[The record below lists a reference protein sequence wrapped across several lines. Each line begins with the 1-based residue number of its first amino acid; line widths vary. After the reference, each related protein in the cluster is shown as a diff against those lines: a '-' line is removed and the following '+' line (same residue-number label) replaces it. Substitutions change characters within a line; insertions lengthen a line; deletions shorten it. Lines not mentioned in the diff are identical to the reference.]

1 MHGINVPNAIV
12 SPFLITVVCIFLNT
26 MQVQKKEI
34 HLHLFHMKAGY
45 KKSLMNSS
53 MPFNGIDLQQCYKM
67 SSPTF
72 KLVNWVS
79 H

>member
-1 MHGINVPNAIV
+1 MN
-12 SPFLITVVCIFLNT
+12 
-26 MQVQKKEI
+26 
-34 HLHLFHMKAGY
+34 AGY

-53 MPFNGIDLQQCYKM
+53 MPFNGIDLQQCNKM